1 MLDVSAEP
9 QDGFLESD
17 FDVHVQVIS
26 HSLEIAVGLHDQ
38 AEDEVPRQV
47 VRMLLTFPL
56 KYDFLPVFHPGFHH
70 DRIVLRFLDHLLSLT
85 NWAVIGTHFPLPLT
99 NRASRL
105 HLHIEADR
113 HLHGLHDGSLTLA
126 FLACLGYTVLI
137 ARAFA
142 VWANYIFRQRNL
154 PLRTLIQLFE
164 SNLNIGSVVIASA

>member
-99 NRASRL
+99 AHPGHERAKECSPSDQPADQGQSKASKETPQESKKPPKESQKTPNESKKPQNGSKEAKKSR
-105 HLHIEADR
+105 IEK
-113 HLHGLHDGSLTLA
+113 L
-126 FLACLGYTVLI
+126 
-137 ARAFA
+137 
-142 VWANYIFRQRNL
+142 
-154 PLRTLIQLFE
+154 
-164 SNLNIGSVVIASA
+164 SALWWSGVD